1 MVHKCLSIDPAQ
13 LRVLGVIEAFE
24 QNRFYDVLFK

>member
-1 MVHKCLSIDPAQ
+1 MVRKRLSIDLAHV
-13 LRVLGVIEAFE
+13 RVLGVIEAFE